1 MKKVMLVS
9 IFSVAIDQIIKL
21 IITYFMSL
29 NSSIIIIKN
38 FFSIT
43 YVMNNGAAWSILSG
57 HSWFLIL
64 MAILALNLI
73 YIFFIKDKVLNKFE
87 IIVYGLLIGG
97 ILGNLIDRIL
107 YGKVVDYLDFTI
119 FNYNFPIFNF
129 ADIFICVSVFLLII
143 GIIRG
148 DIDERN
154 KSCTNWLW

>member
-148 DIDERN
+148 DIDEKN
-154 KSCTNWLW
+154 KSS

>member
-9 IFSVAIDQIIKL
+9 IFSVAIDQIFKS

-107 YGKVVDYLDFTI
+107 YGTVVDYLDFTI

-154 KSCTNWLW
+154 KSS

>member
-129 ADIFICVSVFLLII
+129 ADILICVSVFLLII

-154 KSCTNWLW
+154 KSS

>member
-97 ILGNLIDRIL
+97 VLGNLIDRII

-154 KSCTNWLW
+154 KSS

>member
-154 KSCTNWLW
+154 KSS

>member
-1 MKKVMLVS
+1 MLVS

-97 ILGNLIDRIL
+97 VLGNLIDRII

-154 KSCTNWLW
+154 KSS